1 MIKSY
6 FSKRDRQAIAALA
19 LLIVFGCGF
28 LWVLG
33 EYGKSHSDSQ
43 GRDSLYSQR
52 RYYPKKKDK
61 NYYYASEQ
69 NSEELFCFDPNTADS
84 TALLKLGLRPWQVR
98 NIYKYRAHGG
108 IYRKPEDF
116 ARLYGLSAHQYK
128 RLLPYI
134 RIAKEYQMTAAEY
147 VESIGKGERIS
158 YYKNNQNISY
168 DNRRQGINSEKTTPS
183 DYPRKISTGEH
194 IILNTADT
202 TQLQRVPGIG
212 SYYSKVIMRYGERLG
227 GYVSIDQLDEI
238 EDFPQE
244 AKKYFIIDSPSPRR
258 LNVNTMSLNELKRH
272 PYINYY
278 QAKAIIDYR
287 RINGQIRSLQQL
299 STCPDFTDETI
310 KRLLPYVTY

>member
-6 FSKRDRQAIAALA
+6 FSKRDRQAIVALTLT
-19 LLIVFGCGF
+19 LLAGCGF

-33 EYGKSHSDSQ
+33 EYGKKQENSEIVEKKGNN
-43 GRDSLYSQR
+43 GRQ
-52 RYYPKKKDK
+52 P
-61 NYYYASEQ
+61 YYASEQ

-147 VESIGKGERIS
+147 VG
-158 YYKNNQNISY
+158 NTY
-168 DNRRQGINSEKTTPS
+168 DNSQQGINSEKTTPS

-202 TQLQRVPGIG
+202 TQLMRVPGIG

-299 STCPDFTDETI
+299 STSPDFTEETI

>member
-6 FSKRDRQAIAALA
+6 FSKRDRQAIVALTLT
-19 LLIVFGCGF
+19 LLAGCGF

-33 EYGKSHSDSQ
+33 EYGKKQENSEIVEKKGNK
-43 GRDSLYSQR
+43 GRQQ
-52 RYYPKKKDK
+52 
-61 NYYYASEQ
+61 YYASEQ

-134 RIAKEYQMTAAEY
+134 RIAKEYRMTAAEY
-147 VESIGKGERIS
+147 VESMGKGERIS

-227 GYVSIDQLDEI
+227 GYVSINQLDEI

-244 AKKYFIIDSPSPRR
+244 TKKYFIIDSPSPRR
-258 LNVNTMSLNELKRH
+258 LNLNTMSLNELKRH

-278 QAKAIIDYR
+278 QAKAIVDFR

-299 STCPDFTDETI
+299 STSPDFTEETI

>member
-6 FSKRDRQAIAALA
+6 FSKRDRQAIVALTLT
-19 LLIVFGCGF
+19 LLAGCGF

-33 EYGKSHSDSQ
+33 EYGKKQENSEIVEKKGKE
-43 GRDSLYSQR
+43 GRPL
-52 RYYPKKKDK
+52 
-61 NYYYASEQ
+61 YYASEQ

-116 ARLYGLSAHQYK
+116 ARLYGLSAHKYK

-134 RIAKEYQMTAAEY
+134 RIAKEYRMTAAEY
-147 VESIGKGERIS
+147 VGNMGKGERIS
-158 YYKNNQNISY
+158 YYKNNHNNTY
-168 DNRRQGINSEKTTPS
+168 GNRQQGIYGEKTILS
-183 DYPRKISTGEH
+183 DYPRKISTGEY

-202 TQLQRVPGIG
+202 TQLMRVPGIG

-238 EDFPQE
+238 EGFPPE
-244 AKKYFIIDSPSPRR
+244 AKRFFIISNPSPRR
-258 LNVNTMSLNELKRH
+258 LNMNTMSLNELKRH

-278 QAKAIIDYR
+278 QAKAIISYR
-287 RINGQIRSLQQL
+287 RINGQIHSLKQL
-299 STCPDFTDETI
+299 STSPDFTEETI

>member
-1 MIKSY
+1 
-6 FSKRDRQAIAALA
+6 
-19 LLIVFGCGF
+19 
-28 LWVLG
+28 
-33 EYGKSHSDSQ
+33 
-43 GRDSLYSQR
+43 
-52 RYYPKKKDK
+52 
-61 NYYYASEQ
+61 
-69 NSEELFCFDPNTADS
+69 
-84 TALLKLGLRPWQVR
+84 
-98 NIYKYRAHGG
+98 
-108 IYRKPEDF
+108 
-116 ARLYGLSAHQYK
+116 
-128 RLLPYI
+128 
-134 RIAKEYQMTAAEY
+134 MTAAEY
-147 VESIGKGERIS
+147 VESMGKGERIS

-202 TQLQRVPGIG
+202 TQLMRVPGIG

-244 AKKYFIIDSPSPRR
+244 AKQFFIISNPSPRR

-278 QAKAIIDYR
+278 QAKAIISYR
-287 RINGQIRSLQQL
+287 RINGQIHSLKQL
-299 STCPDFTDETI
+299 STSPDFTEETI

>member
-6 FSKRDRQAIAALA
+6 FSKRDRQAIVALTLT
-19 LLIVFGCGF
+19 LLAGCGF

-33 EYGKSHSDSQ
+33 EYGKKQENSEIVEKKGNN
-43 GRDSLYSQR
+43 GRQ
-52 RYYPKKKDK
+52 P
-61 NYYYASEQ
+61 YYASEQ

-147 VESIGKGERIS
+147 VG
-158 YYKNNQNISY
+158 NTY

-202 TQLQRVPGIG
+202 TQLMRVPGIG

-244 AKKYFIIDSPSPRR
+244 TKQFFIISNPSPRR

-299 STCPDFTDETI
+299 STSPDFTEETI

>member
-6 FSKRDRQAIAALA
+6 FSKRDRQAIVALTLTVLA
-19 LLIVFGCGF
+19 GCGF

-33 EYGKSHSDSQ
+33 EYGEKQESKEVVE
-43 GRDSLYSQR
+43 
-52 RYYPKKKDK
+52 KKGYKDK
-61 NYYYASEQ
+61 AQYYASEQ
-69 NSEELFCFDPNTADS
+69 SSEELFCFDPNTADS

-134 RIAKEYQMTAAEY
+134 RIAKEYRMTAAEY
-147 VESIGKGERIS
+147 VESMGKGERIS

-202 TQLQRVPGIG
+202 TQLMRVPGIG

-227 GYVSIDQLDEI
+227 GYVSINQLDEI

-244 AKKYFIIDSPSPRR
+244 AKQFFIISNPSPRR

-299 STCPDFTDETI
+299 STSPDFPEKAI

>member
-6 FSKRDRQAIAALA
+6 FSKRDRQAIVALTLT
-19 LLIVFGCGF
+19 LLAGCGF

-33 EYGKSHSDSQ
+33 EYGKKQENSEIVEKKGNN
-43 GRDSLYSQR
+43 GRQ
-52 RYYPKKKDK
+52 P
-61 NYYYASEQ
+61 YYASEQ

-116 ARLYGLSAHQYK
+116 ARLYGLSAHKYK
-128 RLLPYI
+128 QLLPYI
-134 RIAKEYQMTAAEY
+134 RIAKEYRMTAAEY
-147 VESIGKGERIS
+147 VGDT
-158 YYKNNQNISY
+158 Y
-168 DNRRQGINSEKTTPS
+168 DNRQKGVYAEKPTLS

-194 IILNTADT
+194 VVLNTADT
-202 TQLQRVPGIG
+202 TQLMRVPGIG

-258 LNVNTMSLNELKRH
+258 LNFNTMSLNELKRH

-299 STCPDFTDETI
+299 STSPDFTEETI

>member
-28 LWVLG
+28 MWVLG

-43 GRDSLYSQR
+43 GRDSSYSQR

-61 NYYYASEQ
+61 KYYYATEL
-69 NSEELFCFDPNTADS
+69 NSVELFYFDPNTADS
-84 TALLKLGLRPWQVR
+84 AALLKLGLRPWQVR
-98 NIYKYRAHGG
+98 NIYKYRSHGG

-116 ARLYGLSAHQYK
+116 AQLYGLSAHQYK
-128 RLLPYI
+128 QLLPYI
-134 RIAKEYQMTAAEY
+134 RIAKEYSMTAAEY
-147 VESIGKGERIS
+147 VGRDNHDRRTSSDNHDSHESKELIS
-158 YYKNNQNISY
+158 IPK
-168 DNRRQGINSEKTTPS
+168 
-183 DYPRKISTGEH
+183 RKISPGEH

-202 TQLQRVPGIG
+202 TELQRVPGIG
-212 SYYSKVIMRYGERLG
+212 SYYSKAIIRYGERLG

-238 EDFPQE
+238 DGFPAE
-244 AKKYFIIDSPSPRR
+244 AKQYFVVENSSPRR
-258 LNVNTMSLNELKRH
+258 LNLNSMTLAELKRH

-278 QAKAIIDYR
+278 QAKTITDYR
-287 RINGQIRSLQQL
+287 RIHGRISSLQQL
-299 STCPDFTDETI
+299 STSPDFPEEVI

>member
-6 FSKRDRQAIAALA
+6 FSKRDRQAIVALTLT
-19 LLIVFGCGF
+19 LLAGCGF

-33 EYGKSHSDSQ
+33 EYGKKQENSEIVEKKGNN
-43 GRDSLYSQR
+43 GRQ
-52 RYYPKKKDK
+52 P
-61 NYYYASEQ
+61 YYASEQ

-134 RIAKEYQMTAAEY
+134 RIAKEYRMTAAEY
-147 VESIGKGERIS
+147 VG
-158 YYKNNQNISY
+158 NTY
-168 DNRRQGINSEKTTPS
+168 DNRQQGIYGEKTIPS

-202 TQLQRVPGIG
+202 TQLMRVPGIG

-299 STCPDFTDETI
+299 STSPDFTEETI

>member
-6 FSKRDRQAIAALA
+6 FSKRDRHAIAALA

-43 GRDSLYSQR
+43 GRDSSYSQR
-52 RYYPKKKDK
+52 RYYSKKKDK
-61 NYYYASEQ
+61 KYYYATEQ
-69 NSEELFCFDPNTADS
+69 NSVELFYFDPNTADS

-98 NIYKYRAHGG
+98 NIYKYRSHGG

-116 ARLYGLSAHQYK
+116 AQLYGLSAHQYK
-128 RLLPYI
+128 QLLPYI
-134 RIAKEYQMTAAEY
+134 RIAKEYSMSAAEY
-147 VESIGKGERIS
+147 VGRDNHDRRSFSESHDTQDAKELIPMPK
-158 YYKNNQNISY
+158 
-168 DNRRQGINSEKTTPS
+168 
-183 DYPRKISTGEH
+183 RKISPGEH

-202 TQLQRVPGIG
+202 TELMRVPGIG
-212 SYYSKVIMRYGERLG
+212 SYYSKVIMRYGKRLG